1 MQWRRLRA
9 AAAQSLI
16 ENERAKTTKTE
27 KTAAEKIAIN
37 NTSEG
42 ASDAASYAFVGEQP
56 EEQEER
62 RKEGEEA
69 SGSELTK
76 SVRERKCFRW

>member
-1 MQWRRLRA
+1 MRLQRRRHS

-27 KTAAEKIAIN
+27 KTAEEKIAIN

-42 ASDAASYAFVGEQP
+42 GSDAASYAFVGEQP
-56 EEQEER
+56 EG
-62 RKEGEEA
+62 EGE
-69 SGSELTK
+69 
-76 SVRERKCFRW
+76 

>member
-1 MQWRRLRA
+1 MRAREGGVRLQRRRLRA
-9 AAAQSLI
+9 ASAQSLI
-16 ENERAKTTKTE
+16 ENVRAKTTKTE

-56 EEQEER
+56 EGQEKR
-62 RKEGEEA
+62 RKEKRRVEVN
-69 SGSELTK
+69 LQR
-76 SVRERKCFRW
+76 V